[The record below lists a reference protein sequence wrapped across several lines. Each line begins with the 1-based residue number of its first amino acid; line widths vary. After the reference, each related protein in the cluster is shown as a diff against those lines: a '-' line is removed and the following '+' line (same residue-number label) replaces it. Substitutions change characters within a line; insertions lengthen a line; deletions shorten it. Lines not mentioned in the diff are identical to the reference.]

1 MDKVNI
7 SYLEL
12 TKNKKD
18 INTKEVEKW
27 KNIILTYIN
36 TEINKLIE
44 YILKN
49 KKIDIINENNNK
61 KEIKIESKSQIIF
74 LHLKIY
80 KKKIRKL
87 Q

>member
-27 KNIILTYIN
+27 KYTILTNI
-36 TEINKLIE
+36 TIEMNKLIGYVLE
-44 YILKN
+44 N
-49 KKIDIINENNNK
+49 KEIINENNNK

>member
-27 KNIILTYIN
+27 KNIILNNISI
-36 TEINKLIE
+36 EIDKLIE
-44 YILKN
+44 NILKN

-61 KEIKIESKSQIIF
+61 KEIKIESKS
-74 LHLKIY
+74 KINY
-80 KKKIRKL
+80 FTSKDIQEKN
-87 Q
+87 